1 MSSSIQT
8 DSTREA
14 GWRPAAEAPDTVP
27 STWDGS
33 EVGNSVRLEVW
44 LGPWSATGAQYFR
57 CYLTSALGRTVEPVV
72 FGLQSSG
79 RWPGAHWV
87 RVIEYREQ
95 PRLEDGQAVEVPY
108 GVEQR
113 IFARF
118 ASAVEPGGSLLAEYE
133 SNARTVTAQALAS
146 KVPPL
151 ATPLG
156 ALLYSVGCGDAFRDC
171 YTPEGGREGPRMLQ
185 GFRAIDEEQRRERGL
200 AMLAELSEFMARSA
214 DLDWGLQAQTRPIAA
229 AALEALTARFE

>member
-1 MSSSIQT
+1 MTTNSIDT
-8 DSTREA
+8 MRES
-14 GWRPAAEAPDTVP
+14 GWRPAAETPDAVP
-27 STWDGS
+27 SKWDGS
-33 EVGNSVRLEVW
+33 EVGNDVRLELW
-44 LGPWSATGAQYFR
+44 LGARSAVGAQYFR
-57 CYLTSALGRTVEPVV
+57 CYLLSALGRTVEPVV

-87 RVIEYREQ
+87 QVIQYREQ
-95 PRLEDGQAVEVPY
+95 VRLEDGQAVEVPY
-108 GVEQR
+108 GMEQG

-118 ASAVEPGGSLLAEYE
+118 ASEVPAGGSLLAEYE
-133 SNARTVTAQALAS
+133 SDARSVTAQALAS

-185 GFRAIDEEQRRERGL
+185 GFRAIDDAQRKQRGL
-200 AMLAELSEFMARSA
+200 EMLAELSAFMARSA
-214 DLDWGLQAQTRPIAA
+214 DLDWGLQAQTRPIAQA
-229 AALEALTARFE
+229 AIEALTARFE